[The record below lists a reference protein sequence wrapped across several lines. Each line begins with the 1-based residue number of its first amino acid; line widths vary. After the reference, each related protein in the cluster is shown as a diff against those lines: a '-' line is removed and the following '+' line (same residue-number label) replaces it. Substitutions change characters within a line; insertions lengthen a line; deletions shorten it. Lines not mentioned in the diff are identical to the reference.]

1 MIHLNRKLINWRV
14 DPLNDSVRCSVSPE
28 IAELTLAPVVFD
40 MPGFERR
47 ITPVTEA
54 ELRSMDLVRH
64 IAATQS
70 EVVR

>member
-1 MIHLNRKLINWRV
+1 VIHLNRRIDPRNKSVIV
-14 DPLNDSVRCSVSPE
+14 DLSRE
-28 IAELTLAPVVFD
+28 AAELTLAPVVFD

-47 ITPVTEA
+47 IAPVTEA

>member
-1 MIHLNRKLINWRV
+1 VNKKLLNWRV
-14 DPLNDSVRCSVSPE
+14 DPMNGSVRCDPSPE
-28 IAELTLAPVVFD
+28 AAELTLAPVEFD

-47 ITPVTEA
+47 IAPVTEA

-70 EVVR
+70 EVAS

>member
-1 MIHLNRKLINWRV
+1 VIHLNRRI
-14 DPLNDSVRCSVSPE
+14 DPLNKSVIVDKSPE
-28 IAELTLAPVVFD
+28 AAELTLAPVEFT
-40 MPGFERR
+40 GFERR
-47 ITPVTEA
+47 IAPVTEA

>member
-1 MIHLNRKLINWRV
+1 MIHLNRRI
-14 DPLNDSVRCSVSPE
+14 DPLNKSVIVDKSPE
-28 IAELTLAPVVFD
+28 AAELTLAPVVFD

-47 ITPVTEA
+47 IAPVTEA

-70 EVVR
+70 EVAR